1 MNASGV
7 NQYLSPVRSAAT
19 ACPERGDRLCV
30 WLSVFDRT
38 VWTDVPVYL
47 DADETAATGRISQQ
61 VPVVAFFI

>member
-7 NQYLSPVRSAAT
+7 NQYLSP
-19 ACPERGDRLCV
+19 CPERGATRLCV

-61 VPVVAFFI
+61 VS

>member
-7 NQYLSPVRSAAT
+7 NQYPF

-47 DADETAATGRISQQ
+47 DADETAAIGRISQ
-61 VPVVAFFI
+61 

>member
-7 NQYLSPVRSAAT
+7 NQYLSPARSAA
-19 ACPERGDRLCV
+19 
-30 WLSVFDRT
+30 
-38 VWTDVPVYL
+38 TDVPVYL